1 MKGDD
6 MVEIAGVL
14 RRETKNSILV
24 ESSRFFEYF
33 PKKIIANG
41 DFGTARIGDE
51 IRFKIPVWLARK
63 KGIRVFE

>member
-6 MVEIAGVL
+6 LVEIAGVL
-14 RRETKNSILV
+14 RRETKNAILV

-51 IRFKIPVWLARK
+51 VRFKIPVWLARK
-63 KGIRVFE
+63 KGIKVFE

>member
-1 MKGDD
+1 VKGDD